1 MRTRYLGERERLFAL
16 GAKEVVAEEVEG
28 AVEIVTRML
37 RRAEVPEDAID
48 ARIREVRS
56 DTRTEAQPA

>member
-1 MRTRYLGERERLFAL
+1 LFAL